1 MIRIFKLILL
11 LILISG
17 CSFKDTTG
25 YWTNEKELSK
35 SESNFKPLFEN
46 NERLL
51 KEFNPNY
58 KIKLDDSL
66 IGSIQY
72 NTLDNND
79 GYVKYNGNLE
89 KISKY
94 NFSKISDYNKFEPDL
109 IFHNNGIIFFDNKGN
124 ILSFDN
130 KSKLLWKKNNYSK
143 SEKKLNPLISMQ
155 SNKNYLIAAD
165 NLSKYYALDMR
176 NGKVLWSKSHE
187 APFNSQIKIYKDKFF
202 ILDLNNN
209 LNCFSLK
216 DGSKIWNFNTE
227 KPFINSLKKLSI
239 VIDDEFVIFNNSLGD
254 ITAVNIE
261 SGILEWQV
269 SSFNSDNL
277 NEIISLKTSNLII
290 DNKRILFSNNKNIFY
305 SIDSKTGN
313 INWRQQVVSHIKP
326 AVIGD
331 LLFTISNNGYLFLID
346 KNRGN
351 IIRINDLFK
360 NFKPKI
366 RKKMMPTGFVLNS
379 KNLYI
384 STNIG
389 KLLVVNIEDA
399 SVKDIIKISNEKIS
413 RPFPHNQNLFLIKSN
428 SIVRLN

>member
-46 NERLL
+46 NERLI
-51 KEFNPNY
+51 KEFNTNY
-58 KIKLDDSL
+58 KLKLDDSL

-94 NFSKISDYNKFEPDL
+94 NFSKISDYKKFEPDL

>member
-51 KEFNPNY
+51 KEFNTNY

-277 NEIISLKTSNLII
+277 NDIISLKTSNLII
-290 DNKRILFSNNKNIFY
+290 DNKKIFFSNNKNIFY

-313 INWRQQVVSHIKP
+313 INWRQQVDSHIKP

>member
-25 YWTNEKELSK
+25 YWTNEKEISK

-51 KEFNPNY
+51 KEFNTNF
-58 KIKLDDSL
+58 KINLDDSL
-66 IGSIQY
+66 IRSIQH

-216 DGSKIWNFNTE
+216 DGSKIWNFKTE

-290 DNKRILFSNNKNIFY
+290 NNKSILFSNNKNIFY

>member
-290 DNKRILFSNNKNIFY
+290 NNKSILFSNNKNIFY

-389 KLLVVNIEDA
+389 KLLIVNIEDA

>member
-51 KEFNPNY
+51 KEFNTNY

-155 SNKNYLIAAD
+155 SNKDYLIAAD

-176 NGKVLWSKSHE
+176 DGKVLWSKSHE

-313 INWRQQVVSHIKP
+313 INWKQQVDSHIKP

>member
-51 KEFNPNY
+51 KEFNTNY

-155 SNKNYLIAAD
+155 SNKDYLIAAD

-176 NGKVLWSKSHE
+176 DGKVLWSKSHE

-413 RPFPHNQNLFLIKSN
+413 RPFPHNQNLFLIKNN

>member
-1 MIRIFKLILL
+1 VIRIFKLILL

-51 KEFNPNY
+51 KEFNTNY

-313 INWRQQVVSHIKP
+313 INWRQQVDSHIKP

>member
-51 KEFNPNY
+51 KEFNTNY

-290 DNKRILFSNNKNIFY
+290 DNKKILFSNNKNNFY

-313 INWRQQVVSHIKP
+313 INWRQQVNSHIKP

-366 RKKMMPTGFVLNS
+366 RKKNDAYWFCFKFKKS
-379 KNLYI
+379 LYFNKYWKII
-384 STNIG
+384 SC
-389 KLLVVNIEDA
+389 
-399 SVKDIIKISNEKIS
+399 
-413 RPFPHNQNLFLIKSN
+413 
-428 SIVRLN
+428 

>member
-51 KEFNPNY
+51 KEFNTNY

-366 RKKMMPTGFVLNS
+366 RKKMVPTGFVLNS

>member
-51 KEFNPNY
+51 KEFNTNY

>member
-1 MIRIFKLILL
+1 VIRIFKLILL

-51 KEFNPNY
+51 KEFNTNY

-94 NFSKISDYNKFEPDL
+94 NFSKISDYKKFEPDL

-227 KPFINSLKKLSI
+227 RPFINSLKKLSI

-413 RPFPHNQNLFLIKSN
+413 RPFPYNQNLFLIKSN

>member
-51 KEFNPNY
+51 KEFNTNY

-155 SNKNYLIAAD
+155 SNKDYLIAAD

-176 NGKVLWSKSHE
+176 DGKVLWSKSHE

-313 INWRQQVVSHIKP
+313 INWRQQVDSHIKP

>member
-11 LILISG
+11 LIFISG

-51 KEFNPNY
+51 KEFNTNY

-313 INWRQQVVSHIKP
+313 INWRQQVDSHIKP

>member
-51 KEFNPNY
+51 KEFNTNY

-399 SVKDIIKISNEKIS
+399 SVKNIIKISNEKIS

>member
-51 KEFNPNY
+51 KEFNTNY

-155 SNKNYLIAAD
+155 SNKDYLIAAD

>member
-51 KEFNPNY
+51 KEFNTNY

-277 NEIISLKTSNLII
+277 NDIISLKTSNLII

-389 KLLVVNIEDA
+389 KLLIVNIEDA